1 MIRVKLSKEELDKL
15 RRFRCEIGLTQ
26 YKVTQLTVTGSNIRS
41 YESGKFNP
49 STELLE
55 KLAKLYDKEEIKN
68 FGVKVERKG
77 GSTPSSVSAINKK
90 ESRKKMVE
98 ILNGPEIY
106 DFSNFKKVETIQDKE
121 ENLYVPE
128 KWMM

>member
-15 RRFRCEIGLTQ
+15 RRFRDKIGFSQ
-26 YKVTQLTVTGSNIRS
+26 HKVIEVTGSNLRN

-49 STELLE
+49 SAELLE
-55 KLAKLYDKEEIKN
+55 KLAELYGEEEIKN
-68 FGVKVERKG
+68 FGVKIERKG
-77 GSTPSSVSAINKK
+77 GATPSAINAINK
-90 ESRKKMVE
+90 EQSRRKMVE

-106 DFSNFKKVETIQDKE
+106 DFSKFKKVGTIQDKE
-121 ENLYVPE
+121 ENLYIPE